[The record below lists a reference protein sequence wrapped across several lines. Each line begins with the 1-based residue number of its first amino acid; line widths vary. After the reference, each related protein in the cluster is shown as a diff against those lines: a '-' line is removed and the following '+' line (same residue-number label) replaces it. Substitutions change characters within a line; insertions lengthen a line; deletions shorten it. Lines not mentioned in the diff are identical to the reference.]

1 MNIYTYITIGNPS
14 YMKYGS
20 TSYYSG
26 KVLFHSKGGQV
37 IVVSIPTEDSN
48 VIMNPTKDKYTN
60 IDVILKNI
68 ELLKCDMY
76 DNSLVPIALANKL
89 VSLAN
94 HPSQVLL
101 DKFASSS
108 LN

>member
-1 MNIYTYITIGNPS
+1 MTYG
-14 YMKYGS
+14 K

-26 KVLFHSKGGQV
+26 KVLFHSKEGQV
-37 IVVSIPTEDSN
+37 IVISIPTEDPN
-48 VIMNPTKDKYTN
+48 LILNPTKDKYAN
-60 IDVILKNI
+60 INVILKNI

-94 HPSQVLL
+94 HPSQVLMK
-101 DKFASSS
+101 KFVDSN